1 MDNVSAVTSD
11 QVTPEQIAWAKAY
24 PFDVPQRSYV
34 YAKGRALPLDGYTLI
49 HLPQATVQGET
60 GQVRLADLLSASQIM
75 SLEMDKRH
83 AVLACGSNASPQRL
97 VQKFSDKLPNAVIP
111 VLRAEVS
118 EFCIVYAANITVYGS
133 IPATFSRLAGASVTT
148 FVTLLT
154 DEQLDIM
161 DETEQLGEE
170 YDRPEFGDKRV
181 TLDCGDKLPAVSG
194 YTNRHGSF
202 LVRGEP
208 VALARVDGKNIPYL
222 RMTQDE
228 VQSAVH
234 TALDIAHPLDHAIA
248 QNISDA
254 GLRLARAAE
263 LRDLHSRTFEGVPL
277 R

>member
-1 MDNVSAVTSD
+1 MAEVNAVTSD
-11 QVTPEQIAWAKAY
+11 QIAWAKAY

-34 YAKGRALPLDGYTLI
+34 YAKGRALPLEGYTLK
-49 HLPQATVQGET
+49 HLPQATVRLDT
-60 GQVRLADLLSASQIM
+60 GPARLVDLLSASQIM

-97 VQKFSDKLPNAVIP
+97 AQKFSEKLPNALIP

-118 EFCIVYAANITVYGS
+118 EFCIVHAANITVYGS
-133 IPATFSRLAGASVTT
+133 IPATFSRLAGARVTT

-154 DEQLDIM
+154 DEQLAIM

-170 YDRPEFGDKRV
+170 YDRPDFGDKRV
-181 TLDCGDKLPAVSG
+181 VLDCGDPLPAVSG
-194 YTNRHGSF
+194 YINRHGSF

-208 VALARVDGKNIPYL
+208 VALASVEGKDIPYL

-234 TALDIAHPLDHAIA
+234 AALDISHPLDHAIA
-248 QNISDA
+248 QNIADA

-263 LRDLHSRTFEGVPL
+263 LRDLHSRMFEGVPL